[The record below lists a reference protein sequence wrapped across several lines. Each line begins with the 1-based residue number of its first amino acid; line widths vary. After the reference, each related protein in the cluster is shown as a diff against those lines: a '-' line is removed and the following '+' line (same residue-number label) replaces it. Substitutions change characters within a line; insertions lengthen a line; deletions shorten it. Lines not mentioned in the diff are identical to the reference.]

1 MIQLAEVTDLK
12 SVCCGFESHRAHQ
25 LSSENDMSEYYERN
39 PPPFPTLQD
48 KLNSLLKQYYEAEW
62 NNDEVKKLILK
73 QDINSLE
80 RRMELGEVYEVP
92 F

>member
-1 MIQLAEVTDLK
+1 
-12 SVCCGFESHRAHQ
+12 
-25 LSSENDMSEYYERN
+25 MSEYYERN
-39 PPPFPTLQD
+39 PPPFPSLQG
-48 KLNSLLKQYYEAEW
+48 KLNALLKQYYEAEW

-73 QDINSLE
+73 EDINSLE

>member
-1 MIQLAEVTDLK
+1 
-12 SVCCGFESHRAHQ
+12 
-25 LSSENDMSEYYERN
+25 MSEYYECN

-48 KLNSLLKQYYEAEW
+48 KLNGLLKQYYEAEW

-73 QDINSLE
+73 EDINSLE

>member
-1 MIQLAEVTDLK
+1 
-12 SVCCGFESHRAHQ
+12 
-25 LSSENDMSEYYERN
+25 MSEYYERN
-39 PPPFPTLQD
+39 TPPFPTLQD
-48 KLNSLLKQYYEAEW
+48 KLNGLLKQYYEAEW

-73 QDINSLE
+73 EDINSLE

>member
-1 MIQLAEVTDLK
+1 
-12 SVCCGFESHRAHQ
+12 
-25 LSSENDMSEYYERN
+25 MSEYYERN

-48 KLNSLLKQYYEAEW
+48 KLNGLLKQYYEAEW
-62 NNDEVKKLILK
+62 DNDQVKKLILK
-73 QDINSLE
+73 EDINSLE